1 MLEFN
6 LNTKKD
12 CELLTQV
19 KLAIFLSFLYSQNS
33 IDNFKGVHTMNNF
46 LSVVLFNTN
55 KHTYT
60 LGDMITLISGM
71 IILCCVVFISLIVGI
86 K

>member
-1 MLEFN
+1 
-6 LNTKKD
+6 
-12 CELLTQV
+12 
-19 KLAIFLSFLYSQNS
+19 
-33 IDNFKGVHTMNNF
+33 MNNF
-46 LSVVLFNTN
+46 LSIVLFNTD

-71 IILCCVVFISLIVGI
+71 LILCCVVFVSLVIGI

>member
-1 MLEFN
+1 
-6 LNTKKD
+6 
-12 CELLTQV
+12 
-19 KLAIFLSFLYSQNS
+19 
-33 IDNFKGVHTMNNF
+33 MNNF

-60 LGDMITLISGM
+60 VGDMITLISAM
-71 IILCCVVFISLIVGI
+71 ILLCGIAFVSLVVGI

>member
-1 MLEFN
+1 MLSPCNLFVISIWSKFN
-6 LNTKKD
+6 N
-12 CELLTQV
+12 Q
-19 KLAIFLSFLYSQNS
+19 
-33 IDNFKGVHTMNNF
+33 NFKGVHVMNNF
-46 LSVVLFNTN
+46 LSIVLFKTN

-71 IILCCVVFISLIVGI
+71 IILCCVIFVSLIVGI